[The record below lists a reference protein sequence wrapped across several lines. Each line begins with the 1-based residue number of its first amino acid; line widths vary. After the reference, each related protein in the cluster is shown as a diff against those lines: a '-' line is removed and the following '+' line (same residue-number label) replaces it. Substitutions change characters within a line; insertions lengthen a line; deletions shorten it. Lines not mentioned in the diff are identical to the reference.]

1 MSLATSRVSCAKSNA
16 RVDGRC
22 PILVGISWNPLSCG
36 GFAHRAIKPGPM
48 AGAARA
54 SVPGAGEDAASLQA
68 LRKELKQF
76 IVGHLRLH
84 DVDPSELDDDA
95 PLVGSGLDLDS
106 IDVLELV
113 TGVEKKYGVRF
124 EDPELVQRVFTSV
137 STIASHL
144 AALRGPPS
152 AR

>member
-1 MSLATSRVSCAKSNA
+1 
-16 RVDGRC
+16 
-22 PILVGISWNPLSCG
+22 
-36 GFAHRAIKPGPM
+36 M